1 MNYGS
6 LLMSKLSFRKPSGES
21 RLTDDIKKDISQ
33 VELQRFNF
41 DLPKDLFL
49 KLKVKAAM
57 ENTSMKEIAIDALT
71 QFLK

>member
-1 MNYGS
+1 
-6 LLMSKLSFRKPSGES
+6 MSKLNFKKPSGES